1 MNIQKIFLENLM
13 IRRIDIEGAIV
24 WLDFGGTRAQQLD
37 LESDWVL
44 KISVATCDSVNLAKS
59 PNISQSHYFLKNIK
73 QKEPHFWCIFRVTA
87 KLRRRYS
94 DFSYTPCPHICIAS
108 PIINI
113 PHQSQT
119 FVTTDVHA
127 FSYHNCPKSIGQFYL
142 GLHSWWCTLYEFGQ
156 MYNDMYPSLQYHIRY
171 FQCPKSP
178 LLSAHSPLLLSNS
191 QQLLIFLLSPQFYL
205 FQNIMSLEL

>member
-44 KISVATCDSVNLAKS
+44 KISIATCDSVNLAKS

-113 PHQSQT
+113 PYQGVI
-119 FVTTDVHA
+119 FVTIDELSLTHIITQSSQLMLQFTLDVL
-127 FSYHNCPKSIGQFYL
+127 SL
-142 GLHSWWCTLYEFGQ
+142 GLDKCIMTCF
-156 MYNDMYPSLQYHIRY
+156 YHYDI
-171 FQCPKSP
+171 
-178 LLSAHSPLLLSNS
+178 
-191 QQLLIFLLSPQFYL
+191 I
-205 FQNIMSLEL
+205 QNIFTVLKILCASPSHLFPPTPNPWNSLIILLNP